1 MGLKTYFP
9 SGRKSHTLSPGGQ
22 KIDNHRGVLVLRSES
37 VATTEDIG
45 AAVASLLRP
54 SDVVILSGE
63 LGAGKTAFSRG
74 LGCQLGALDP
84 VTSPTFTIMREHEL
98 VDGGLLLHL
107 DAYRLAGPDDADEIG
122 LLELLDRGAIAVIEW
137 GERIVDALGPDHLLL
152 RLHHDDGLAGQGGG
166 GQSGAGQSGGPDE
179 ADSDLDDGRLI
190 EVEGVGPRWT
200 AVDVAAAGSEG
211 LRSWI
216 VSGSSW

>member
-1 MGLKTYFP
+1 MGLKTYCP
-9 SGRKSHTLSPGGQ
+9 SDRKSHTLSPGGQ
-22 KIDNHRGVLVLRSES
+22 KIDNHREVLVLRSEA

-74 LGCQLGALDP
+74 LGRQLGVVDP
-84 VTSPTFTIMREHEL
+84 ITSPTFTIMREHSL
-98 VDGGLLLHL
+98 VEGGLLLHL

-122 LLELLDRGAIAVIEW
+122 LPELLDRGAIAVIEW

-152 RLHHDDGLAGQGGG
+152 RFHHHDG
-166 GQSGAGQSGGPDE
+166 SGGHRGQIGGSDE
-179 ADSDLDDGRLI
+179 SDSDLDNCRLI
-190 EVEGVGPRWT
+190 EVEGIGPRWT
-200 AVDVAAAGSEG
+200 AVDIAATGSDG